1 MKEIVNLTLRGSFY
15 CSGKTIMFEGC
26 DDVAKKL
33 AAMLGPRIVRDGALR
48 ILLSEE
54 KSVKERSESDE

>member
-15 CSGKTIMFEGC
+15 CSGKSIMFEGC

-33 AAMLGPRIVRDGALR
+33 AAMLGPRIVREGTLKL
-48 ILLSEE
+48 LLSEE
-54 KSVKERSESDE
+54 QSAKGRSKET